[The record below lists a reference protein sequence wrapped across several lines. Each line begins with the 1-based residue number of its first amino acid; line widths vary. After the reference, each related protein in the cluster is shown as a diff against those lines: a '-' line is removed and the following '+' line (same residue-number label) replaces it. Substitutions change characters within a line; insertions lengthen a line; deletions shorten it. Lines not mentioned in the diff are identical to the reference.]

1 MTCTQGRRVAANPG
15 LIYTTP
21 LGSRAYDLIRARSD
35 APSENDD
42 LPLFSEI
49 TFGNRY
55 NSTETV
61 FQRFGNAPE
70 DW

>member
-1 MTCTQGRRVAANPG
+1 MYPGQARCRANPG

-21 LGSRAYDLIRARSD
+21 LGSRAYDLIRARRD

-42 LPLFSEI
+42 PPLFSET

-55 NSTETV
+55 NRIPLPCEADFRTLT
-61 FQRFGNAPE
+61 G
-70 DW
+70 